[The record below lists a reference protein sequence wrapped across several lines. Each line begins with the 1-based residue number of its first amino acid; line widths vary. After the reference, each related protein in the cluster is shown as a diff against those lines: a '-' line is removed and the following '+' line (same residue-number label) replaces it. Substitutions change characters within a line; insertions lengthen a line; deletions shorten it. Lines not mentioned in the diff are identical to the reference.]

1 MRNLTDTQLN
11 YIKSQFYSSVKD
23 KTLYAIADGIQDDDI
38 YGKLIFPGAKYLALI
53 DDSVFGYKIS
63 APPFLIELL
72 EKTESFWQSY
82 TEYLISHQ
90 LGKHTTIFFQ
100 SSLDLQA
107 LYSMFQDYIYPFGDK
122 KRFLRFYDPRV
133 FPKWVKSLNLEEI
146 QELFSM
152 ADCFWYELQEEETI
166 VYFSPADN
174 EKGWQESMID
184 YSESA
189 IMAGN
194 NDLSNE

>member
-1 MRNLTDTQLN
+1 MENLTDIQLG
-11 YIKSQFYSSVKD
+11 YIKSKLYATVGD
-23 KTLYAIADGIQDDDI
+23 KTLYAIADGIQDSEI
-38 YGKLIFPGAKYLALI
+38 YGKLLFPGAEHLPLI
-53 DDSVFGYKIS
+53 DDEVFGYKVS
-63 APPFLIELL
+63 APPFLIELS
-72 EKTESFWQSY
+72 EKPERFWQSY

-100 SSLDLQA
+100 SALDLQT
-107 LYSMFQDYIYPFGDK
+107 LCSHFQDYIYPFGNQ

-146 QELFSM
+146 QELFSI

-166 VYFSPADN
+166 VCFSPADN
-174 EKGWQESMID
+174 EKGYQESFID

-189 IMAGN
+189 ITAGD